1 MKKTVLKQRLL
12 IRIMKITLFQFVL
25 ALVFSSVTFAN
36 NIRGQKKLDTKVTIT
51 VTDLNLDTALSKL
64 EKLAHV
70 KFSYNSRMSQL
81 NQKVSVYANNEALSS
96 VLTRILKPLK
106 MNYTEVSN
114 QIILQKDGIATTG
127 MNGDFF
133 STLNQNTIAEI
144 IKGRVVD
151 EKGESLPGVTILVK
165 GTTKGTTTDIDG
177 TYSISAEIG
186 DVLQFSYVGLETKS
200 VTVTGTTL
208 NVTLTGSGETLQDVV
223 VIGSRNP
230 TRTVT
235 ESAVPID
242 VISMKEIASQGAQVN
257 LNQILNMVAP
267 SFTSNTQTVADGTDH
282 IDPAQ
287 LRGLGPDQ
295 VLVLI
300 NGKRRHT
307 SSLVNINGSPGRGS
321 VGTDLNAIP
330 AFAIEKIEVLRD
342 GASAQYGSDAIAGV
356 ININVKKNTNK
367 LDVNIFGGGN
377 LSKGANDHDGGFDGG
392 NYQLDL
398 NYGTSLG
405 KEKSFINATASF
417 QLRDATSRAKE
428 VTGTL
433 FNAYNAIEQRAAEAG
448 TNINALFGNIT
459 NTPNTAQILSN
470 IKTFAPQVTYF
481 TAAQQTAISGAADI
495 PQMQAA
501 LNFDATS
508 GELAYRN
515 LERKNFNMRVGQ
527 SSLQSAQF
535 FLNAAYPINDKL
547 EAYAFGG
554 TSFREGEAAG
564 FYRRP
569 NQARSYT
576 GLYPNGFLP
585 EIHSTINDVSVA
597 AGFRGL
603 IFENW
608 NFDLSNTFGRNA
620 FDYGVENTVNA
631 SLRENSPTEFDA
643 GGLAFAQNTTNFDM
657 NRKFDVLEG
666 LNVAFGAE
674 YRHENFSINAGQPES
689 YNLYDINGG
698 VVTAT
703 TPANIKVTDF
713 YNGVFG
719 GYTGAIYGTENT
731 AYNGSR
737 PNGSQVFP
745 GFRPANA
752 IDKDRNSVAIYTDL
766 ELDITD
772 KWLVNGAVRFENYSD
787 FGNTTNFKIASR
799 YKITDNINLRGAV
812 STGFRAPSLHQIYFN
827 STATQFVG
835 GVPFEVGTF
844 SNDSQAAELLGI
856 PKLKQEESKSASI
869 GFTAKIPTANLT
881 LTADAYIVQIDDRVV
896 LTDQFSR
903 PGGTPAAGTPN
914 AILNELFDEAGAT
927 AATFFANAIN
937 TESKGIDVVIS
948 HKTSF
953 GNNVS
958 LKTDLSGT
966 FSNTYR
972 VGEIKASPVLEA
984 AGQINRY
991 YSEASRVYLQEAIPR
1006 VKANLTNSVTYKKFD
1021 FFLRNV
1027 YFGKV
1032 TDPNTA
1038 DVNGDGRVEG
1048 IIVNGQAVEVEHPI
1062 WGAKIITDLSVGFKI
1077 TEAAKIVIGANNI
1090 FDIYPDA
1097 NLGTQTAI
1105 RPRLV
1110 SGAIDYTAAPATI
1123 DLSNAN
1129 QFVYSR
1135 NVSQFGQNGR
1145 FVFARLSFSF

>member
-1 MKKTVLKQRLL
+1 MKKTVLNQRLL
-12 IRIMKITLFQFVL
+12 FRIMKITLFQFVL
-25 ALVFSSVTFAN
+25 ALVFSSVTLAN

-51 VTDLNLDTALSKL
+51 LTDLNLDSALTKL
-64 EKLAHV
+64 EKLANV
-70 KFSYNSRMSQL
+70 KFSYNSRMTQF

-114 QIILQKDGIATTG
+114 QIVLQKEEIQKVGI
-127 MNGDFF
+127 NGDLL
-133 STLNQNTIAEI
+133 SILNENIAAET

-151 EKGESLPGVTILVK
+151 DSGQPLPGVTIIIK
-165 GTTKGTTTDIDG
+165 GTSKGTTTDADG
-177 TYSISAEIG
+177 NYTITAQMG

-200 VTVTGTTL
+200 ITVTGNVL
-208 NVTLTGSGETLQDVV
+208 NVTLTGTGETLQDVV

-242 VISMKEIASQGAQVN
+242 VISMKDIASQGPQVN

-267 SFTSNTQTVADGTDH
+267 SFTSNTTTVADGTDH

-295 VLVLI
+295 VLVLV

-367 LDVNIFGGGN
+367 LDVALFGGGN
-377 LSKGANDHDGGFDGG
+377 LSKGANDHDGGIDGG

-398 NYGTSLG
+398 NYGTGLG
-405 KEKSFINATASF
+405 KEKSFINGTASF
-417 QLRDATSRAKE
+417 QLRDATSRAKD

-433 FNAYNAIEQRAAEAG
+433 FNGYNAVEQRAAEAG

-459 NTPNTAQILSN
+459 NTPNTTQILTT
-470 IKTFAPQVTYF
+470 IKQYAPQVGYF
-481 TAAQQTAISGAADI
+481 TTAQQTAITGAATI
-495 PQMQAA
+495 SQMQTA
-501 LNFDATS
+501 LNFDATQ
-508 GELAYRN
+508 GELDYRG
-515 LERKNFNMRVGQ
+515 LERKDFNMRVGQ
-527 SSLQSAQF
+527 SSLKSAQF
-535 FLNAAYPINDKL
+535 FLNGAYPINDKL

-554 TSFREGEAAG
+554 TSYRTGEAAG
-564 FYRRP
+564 FYRKP
-569 NQARSYT
+569 NQSRSYT

-585 EIHSTINDVSVA
+585 EIHSTINDISIA
-597 AGFRGL
+597 AGLRGML
-603 IFENW
+603 FENW
-608 NFDLSNTFGRNA
+608 NFDLSNTFGKNT
-620 FDYGVENTVNA
+620 FDYNIENTVNA
-631 SLRENSPTEFDA
+631 SMRENSPSEFDA
-643 GGLAFAQNTTNFDM
+643 GGLAFAQNTTNFDI
-657 NRKFDVLEG
+657 NRKFDALKG

-674 YRHENFSINAGQPES
+674 YRHENFTINAGVPDS

-698 VVTAT
+698 VVTGT

-713 YNGVFG
+713 YGANRPG
-719 GYTGAIYGTENT
+719 GA
-731 AYNGSR
+731 
-737 PNGSQVFP
+737 QVFP

-752 IDKDRNSVAIYTDL
+752 IDKGRNSVAVYTDL
-766 ELDITD
+766 ELDVTD

-799 YKITDNINLRGAV
+799 YKLTDNINLRGAV

-844 SNDSQAAELLGI
+844 SNDSPVAKALGI
-856 PKLKQEESKSASI
+856 PTLKQEESKSASI
-869 GFTAKIPTANLT
+869 GFTAKIPAANLT
-881 LTADAYIVQIDDRVV
+881 LTADAYIVKINDRVV
-896 LTDQFSR
+896 LTDQFTS
-903 PGGTPAAGTPN
+903 N
-914 AILNELFDEAGAT
+914 AVTKPYFDAAGAT
-927 AATFFANAIN
+927 AATFFANAID

-948 HKTSF
+948 HKTSL
-953 GNNVS
+953 GEALS

-966 FSNTYR
+966 ISNTQR
-972 VGEIKASPVLEA
+972 VGSIHASPILEA

-991 YSEASRVYLQEAIPR
+991 YSESSRIYLQEAVPR
-1006 VKANLTNSVTYKKFD
+1006 VKANLTNSLSYKKFD

-1032 TDPNTA
+1032 TDPNIA
-1038 DVNGDGRVEG
+1038 DANFDGTINAIVVNNQTVE
-1048 IIVNGQAVEVEHPI
+1048 NEHPI
-1062 WGAKIITDLSVGFKI
+1062 WAAKIITDLSVGFKI
-1077 TEAAKIVIGANNI
+1077 TNTTKVVVGANNI
-1090 FDIYPDA
+1090 FDIYPTFNLGPQTIAKRASGIDA
-1097 NLGTQTAI
+1097 N
-1105 RPRLV
+1105 
-1110 SGAIDYTAAPATI
+1110 GAVIYSNTTSSNNTI

-1135 NVSQFGQNGR
+1135 NTSQFGQNGR

>member
-1 MKKTVLKQRLL
+1 MKKFIFILT
-12 IRIMKITLFQFVL
+12 
-25 ALVFSSVTFAN
+25 LVFSVGMTAQEIKISG
-36 NIRGQKKLDTKVTIT
+36 I
-51 VTDLNLDTALSKL
+51 VTDESK
-64 EKLAHV
+64 A
-70 KFSYNSRMSQL
+70 
-81 NQKVSVYANNEALSS
+81 
-96 VLTRILKPLK
+96 
-106 MNYTEVSN
+106 
-114 QIILQKDGIATTG
+114 
-127 MNGDFF
+127 
-133 STLNQNTIAEI
+133 
-144 IKGRVVD
+144 
-151 EKGESLPGVTILVK
+151 SLPGTTIIVK
-165 GTTKGTTTDIDG
+165 GTTKGTTSDFDG
-177 TYSISAEIG
+177 KYSITAKIG
-186 DVLQFSYVGLETKS
+186 DVLQFSYVGLETK
-200 VTVTGTTL
+200 TVTITGAIL
-208 NVTLTGSGETLQDVV
+208 NVSLKGSGESLQDVV

-242 VISMKEIASQGAQVN
+242 VIAMKDIASQGPQVN
-257 LNQILNMVAP
+257 LSQILNMVAP
-267 SFTSNTQTVADGTDH
+267 SFTSNSTTVADGTDH

-295 VLVLI
+295 VLVLV

-367 LDVNIFGGGN
+367 LDVNLFSGAN
-377 LSKGANDHDGGFDGG
+377 FSKGSNDHSGGVDGG

-417 QLRDATSRAKE
+417 QVRDATSRAKD

-433 FNAYNAIEQRAAEAG
+433 FNAYNAVEDRAAAAG
-448 TNINALFGNIT
+448 TNINALFGNI
-459 NTPNTAQILSN
+459 NNTANETQIVN
-470 IKTFAPQVTYF
+470 AIKTYSPSVSYF
-481 TAAQQTAISGAADI
+481 TTAQQSAISGATTIA
-495 PQMQAA
+495 QMQTA
-501 LNFDATS
+501 LNFDATA
-508 GELAYRN
+508 GELAYRG
-515 LERKNFNMRVGQ
+515 LERKDFNMRVGQ
-527 SSLQSAQF
+527 SSLKSAQF

-554 TSFREGEAAG
+554 TSYRDGEAAG

-569 NQARSYT
+569 NQSRGYS

-585 EIHSTINDVSVA
+585 EIHSTINDVSIA
-597 AGFRGL
+597 AGFRGIL
-603 IFENW
+603 LENW
-608 NFDLSNTFGRNA
+608 NFDLSNTYGRNA
-620 FDYGVENTVNA
+620 MDYSIENTVN
-631 SLRENSPTEFDA
+631 SSMREGSPIKFDA

-657 NRKFDVLEG
+657 NRKFG
-666 LNVAFGAE
+666 NLNVAFGAE
-674 YRHENFSINAGQPES
+674 YRHENFSISEGVPDS

-698 VVTAT
+698 IVTGT
-703 TPANIKVTDF
+703 TPNNIKVTDF
-713 YNGVFG
+713 YNGVLG
-719 GYTGAIYGTENT
+719 GYPGAIYGSASS
-731 AYNGSR
+731 AYNGAR
-737 PNGSQVFP
+737 PGGAQVFP

-752 IDKDRNSVAIYTDL
+752 IDKGRNSYALYTDL
-766 ELDITD
+766 ELDVTE
-772 KWLVNGAVRFENYSD
+772 KWLVNGALRFENYSD
-787 FGNTTNFKIASR
+787 FGNTTNFKIATR
-799 YKITDNINLRGAV
+799 YKLTDNINLRGAV

-835 GVPFEVGTF
+835 GVPFEVETF
-844 SNDSQAAELLGI
+844 SNDSQPAQLLGI

-869 GFTAKIPTANLT
+869 GFTAKIPSANLT

-903 PGGTPAAGTPN
+903 PGGNPAPGTAN
-914 AILNELFDEAGAT
+914 ANLNALFDTAGAT
-927 AATFFANAIN
+927 AATFFANAID
-937 TESKGIDVVIS
+937 TESKGIDVVLS
-948 HKTSF
+948 HKTNF

-958 LKTDLSGT
+958 LKSDLSGT

-972 VGEIKASPVLEA
+972 VGNIHASPVLEA
-984 AGQINRY
+984 AGQVNRY

-1006 VKANLTNSVTYKKFD
+1006 VKANLTNSLSYKKFD

-1038 DVNGDGRVEG
+1038 DANGDGRVEG
-1048 IIVNGQAVEVEHPI
+1048 AIVNGQVVEVEHPI

-1090 FDIYPDA
+1090 FDIYPDK
-1097 NLGTQTAI
+1097 NLGPQNVI
-1105 RPRLV
+1105 KPRLV
-1110 SGAIDYTAAPATI
+1110 AGAIDYTAAPSSI

-1135 NVSQFGQNGR
+1135 NTSQFGQNGR
-1145 FVFARLSFSF
+1145 FLFARLSFSF

>member
-1 MKKTVLKQRLL
+1 
-12 IRIMKITLFQFVL
+12 MKITLFQFVL

-433 FNAYNAIEQRAAEAG
+433 FNAYNAVEQRAAEAG
-448 TNINALFGNIT
+448 TNINGLFGNIT

-470 IKTFAPQVTYF
+470 IKTYAPQVGYF

-495 PQMQAA
+495 SQMQTA
-501 LNFDATS
+501 LNFDATA
-508 GELAYRN
+508 GELAYRS

-527 SSLQSAQF
+527 SSLKSAQF

-554 TSFREGEAAG
+554 TSFRDGEAAG

-597 AGFRGL
+597 AGLRGL
-603 IFENW
+603 IFKNW

-698 VVTAT
+698 VVTAS
-703 TPANIKVTDF
+703 TPNNIKVTDF
-713 YNGVFG
+713 Y
-719 GYTGAIYGTENT
+719 GA
-731 AYNGSR
+731 AR

-766 ELDITD
+766 ELDVTD

-948 HKTSF
+948 HKTNF

-1038 DVNGDGRVEG
+1038 DVNGDGRVES

-1097 NLGTQTAI
+1097 NLGSQTAI

>member
-1 MKKTVLKQRLL
+1 MKK
-12 IRIMKITLFQFVL
+12 LFFIL
-25 ALVFSSVTFAN
+25 TFLFSAGLTAQE
-36 NIRGQKKLDTKVTIT
+36 IKVSGV
-51 VTDLNLDTALSKL
+51 VTDD
-64 EKLAHV
+64 
-70 KFSYNSRMSQL
+70 
-81 NQKVSVYANNEALSS
+81 
-96 VLTRILKPLK
+96 
-106 MNYTEVSN
+106 SN
-114 QIILQKDGIATTG
+114 AT
-127 MNGDFF
+127 
-133 STLNQNTIAEI
+133 
-144 IKGRVVD
+144 
-151 EKGESLPGVTILVK
+151 LPGTTVLVK
-165 GTTKGTTTDIDG
+165 GTTKGTTTDADG
-177 TYSISAEIG
+177 KFTITAKTG
-186 DVLQFSYVGLETKS
+186 NVLQFSYVGLETKS
-200 VTVTGTTL
+200 VTVTGITL
-208 NVTLTGSGETLQDVV
+208 NVTLMGSGETLQDVV

-242 VISMKEIASQGAQVN
+242 VISMKEIASQGPQVN

-267 SFTSNTQTVADGTDH
+267 SFTSNTTTVADGTDH

-295 VLVLI
+295 VLVLV

-367 LDVNIFGGGN
+367 LDVALFGGGN
-377 LSKGANDHDGGFDGG
+377 LSKGANDHTGGIDGG

-398 NYGTSLG
+398 NYGTGLG

-417 QLRDATSRAKE
+417 QLRDATSRAKD
-428 VTGTL
+428 VTGNL
-433 FNAYNAIEQRAAEAG
+433 FNAYNAVEQRAAEAG

-459 NTPNTAQILSN
+459 NTPNTTQILTT
-470 IKTFAPQVTYF
+470 IKQFAPQVGYF
-481 TAAQQTAISGAADI
+481 TASQQTAITGALTI
-495 PQMQAA
+495 SQMQTA
-501 LNFDATS
+501 LNFDATA
-508 GELAYRN
+508 GELAYRS
-515 LERKNFNMRVGQ
+515 LERKDFNMRVGQ
-527 SSLQSAQF
+527 SSLRSAQF

-547 EAYAFGG
+547 EVYAFGG
-554 TSFREGEAAG
+554 TSYRTGEAAG
-564 FYRRP
+564 FYRKP

-585 EIHSTINDVSVA
+585 EIHSTIGDVSVA
-597 AGFRGL
+597 AGLRGL
-603 IFENW
+603 LFENW
-608 NFDLSNTFGRNA
+608 NFDLSNTFGKNT
-620 FDYGVENTVNA
+620 FDYNIENTVNA
-631 SLRENSPTEFDA
+631 SLREKSATQFNA
-643 GGLAFAQNTTNFDM
+643 GGLGFYQNTTNFDM
-657 NRKFDVLEG
+657 NRKFDVMKG

-674 YRHENFSINAGQPES
+674 YRHENFNINAGEPDS
-689 YNLYDINGG
+689 YNLYDINGTA
-698 VVTAT
+698 VTGT

-713 YNGVFG
+713 YGANRPG
-719 GYTGAIYGTENT
+719 GA
-731 AYNGSR
+731 
-737 PNGSQVFP
+737 QVFP

-752 IDKDRNSVAIYTDL
+752 IDKGRNSVAVYTDL
-766 ELDITD
+766 ELDLTD

-787 FGNTTNFKIASR
+787 FGNTTNFKVASR
-799 YKITDNINLRGAV
+799 YKLTDNINLRGAV

-844 SNDSQAAELLGI
+844 SNDSPVAKALGI
-856 PKLKQEESKSASI
+856 PTLKQEESKSASI
-869 GFTAKIPTANLT
+869 GFTAKIPDANIT
-881 LTADAYIVQIDDRVV
+881 LTADAYVVKINDRVV
-896 LTDQFSR
+896 LTDQFTS
-903 PGGTPAAGTPN
+903 N
-914 AILNELFDEAGAT
+914 AVTKQYFDAAGAT
-927 AATFFANAIN
+927 AATFFANAID

-953 GNNVS
+953 GEGLS

-966 FSNTYR
+966 ISNTRR
-972 VGEIKASPVLEA
+972 VGSIHASPILEA

-991 YSEASRVYLQEAIPR
+991 YSESSRIYLQEAVPR
-1006 VKANLTNSVTYKKFD
+1006 VKANLTNSLSYRKFD

-1048 IIVNGQAVEVEHPI
+1048 IVVNGQPVEIEHPI

-1077 TEAAKIVIGANNI
+1077 TNAAKIVIGANNI
-1090 FDIYPDA
+1090 FDIYPDM

-1105 RPRLV
+1105 KPRLV
-1110 SGAIDYTAAPATI
+1110 SGAIDYTAAPSTI

-1135 NVSQFGQNGR
+1135 NTSQFGQNGR

>member
-1 MKKTVLKQRLL
+1 MKKLFFILTFLFSAGLTAQEMKVAGVVTDESNATLPGTTVLL
-12 IRIMKITLFQFVL
+12 
-25 ALVFSSVTFAN
+25 
-36 NIRGQKKLDTKVTIT
+36 
-51 VTDLNLDTALSKL
+51 
-64 EKLAHV
+64 
-70 KFSYNSRMSQL
+70 
-81 NQKVSVYANNEALSS
+81 
-96 VLTRILKPLK
+96 
-106 MNYTEVSN
+106 
-114 QIILQKDGIATTG
+114 
-127 MNGDFF
+127 
-133 STLNQNTIAEI
+133 
-144 IKGRVVD
+144 
-151 EKGESLPGVTILVK
+151 K
-165 GTTKGTTTDIDG
+165 GTSKSTTTDADG
-177 TYSISAEIG
+177 KFTITAKTG
-186 DVLQFSYVGLETKS
+186 DVLQFSYVGLETKL
-200 VTVTGTTL
+200 VTVTGITL
-208 NVTLTGSGETLQDVV
+208 NVILMGSGETLQDVV
-223 VIGSRNP
+223 VLGSRNP

-242 VISMKEIASQGAQVN
+242 VISMKDIASQGPQVN

-267 SFTSNTQTVADGTDH
+267 SFTSNTTTVADGTDH

-367 LDVNIFGGGN
+367 LDVALFGGGN
-377 LSKGANDHDGGFDGG
+377 LSKGANDHTGGIDGA

-398 NYGTSLG
+398 NYGTGLG

-417 QLRDATSRAKE
+417 QLRDATSRSKD
-428 VTGTL
+428 VTGNL
-433 FNAYNAIEQRAAEAG
+433 FNAYNAVEQRAAEAG
-448 TNINALFGNIT
+448 TNINALFGNIN
-459 NTPNTAQILSN
+459 NTPNTAQILTT
-470 IKTFAPQVTYF
+470 IKQYAPTVGYF
-481 TAAQQTAISGAADI
+481 TAAQQTAITGAATI
-495 PQMQAA
+495 SQMQTA
-501 LNFDATS
+501 LNFDATA
-508 GELAYRN
+508 GELAYRG
-515 LERKNFNMRVGQ
+515 LERRNFNMRVGQ
-527 SSLQSAQF
+527 SSLKSAQF

-554 TSFREGEAAG
+554 TSYRNGEAAG

-585 EIHSTINDVSVA
+585 EIHSTINDVSIA
-597 AGFRGL
+597 AGLRGM

-631 SLRENSPTEFDA
+631 SLREKSPTEFDA

-703 TPANIKVTDF
+703 TASNIRVTDF
-713 YNGVFG
+713 FG
-719 GYTGAIYGTENT
+719 A
-731 AYNGSR
+731 SR

-752 IDKDRNSVAIYTDL
+752 IDKDRNSVAVYTDL
-766 ELDITD
+766 ELDVTD

-787 FGNTTNFKIASR
+787 FGNTTNFKVATR
-799 YKITDNINLRGAV
+799 YKLTENINLRGAV

-844 SNDSQAAELLGI
+844 SNDSQAAQLLGI
-856 PKLKQEESKSASI
+856 PKLKQEESQSASI

-881 LTADAYIVQIDDRVV
+881 LTADAYIVKIDDRVV

-903 PGGTPAAGTPN
+903 PGGAPAAGSPN
-914 AILNELFDEAGAT
+914 AILNALFDTAGAT
-927 AATFFANAIN
+927 AATFFANAID
-937 TESKGIDVVIS
+937 TESKGIDIVIS

-972 VGEIKASPVLEA
+972 VGDIHASPVLAA

-1006 VKANLTNSVTYKKFD
+1006 VKANLTNSISYKKFD

-1048 IIVNGQAVEVEHPI
+1048 IIVNGQAVEIEHPI

-1077 TEAAKIVIGANNI
+1077 TDAAKIVIGANNI
-1090 FDIYPDA
+1090 FDIYPDM

-1110 SGAIDYTAAPATI
+1110 SGAINYTAAPSTI

-1129 QFVYSR
+1129 QFIYSR
-1135 NVSQFGQNGR
+1135 NTSQFGQNGR

>member
-1 MKKTVLKQRLL
+1 MKKLFFIILTL
-12 IRIMKITLFQFVL
+12 IFSAGINAQEIKISGV
-25 ALVFSSVTFAN
+25 
-36 NIRGQKKLDTKVTIT
+36 
-51 VTDLNLDTALSKL
+51 VTD
-64 EKLAHV
+64 E
-70 KFSYNSRMSQL
+70 
-81 NQKVSVYANNEALSS
+81 
-96 VLTRILKPLK
+96 
-106 MNYTEVSN
+106 SN
-114 QIILQKDGIATTG
+114 AT
-127 MNGDFF
+127 
-133 STLNQNTIAEI
+133 
-144 IKGRVVD
+144 
-151 EKGESLPGVTILVK
+151 LPGTSIIVK
-165 GTTKGTTTDIDG
+165 GTKKSTTTDIDG
-177 TYSISAEIG
+177 KYTISAAIG

-200 VTVTGTTL
+200 VTVTGATV
-208 NVTLTGSGETLQDVV
+208 NVTLVGSGETLQDVV

-295 VLVLI
+295 VLVLV

-367 LDVNIFGGGN
+367 LEVNLFGGGN
-377 LSKGANDHDGGFDGG
+377 LSKGANDHNGGIDGG

-417 QLRDATSRAKE
+417 QLRDETSRAKD

-433 FNAYNAIEQRAAEAG
+433 FNAYNAVEQRAAEAG
-448 TNINALFGNIT
+448 TNINALFGNIN
-459 NTPNTAQILSN
+459 NTPNTAQILTT
-470 IKTFAPQVTYF
+470 IKQFAPGVSYF
-481 TAAQQTAISGAADI
+481 TGAQQTAIIGATTI
-495 PQMQAA
+495 SQMQTA
-501 LNFDATS
+501 LNFDATA

-585 EIHSTINDVSVA
+585 EIHSTIKDVSVA
-597 AGFRGL
+597 AGLRGIL
-603 IFENW
+603 FENW

-631 SLRENSPTEFDA
+631 SLRENSPTEFNA
-643 GGLAFAQNTTNFDM
+643 GGLAFAQNTTNFDI
-657 NRKFDVLEG
+657 NRKFDVLKG

-674 YRHENFSINAGQPES
+674 YRNENFSINAGQPES

-698 VVTAT
+698 VVTGT
-703 TPANIKVTDF
+703 TPSNIRVTDF
-713 YNGVFG
+713 Y
-719 GYTGAIYGTENT
+719 GA
-731 AYNGSR
+731 AR

-752 IDKDRNSVAIYTDL
+752 IDKDRNSVALYTDL

-799 YKITDNINLRGAV
+799 YKITENINLRGAV

-844 SNDSQAAELLGI
+844 SNDSQAAQLLGI
-856 PKLKQEESKSASI
+856 PKLKQEESQSASI
-869 GFTAKIPTANLT
+869 GFTAKIPEANLT
-881 LTADAYIVQIDDRVV
+881 LTADAYVVQIDDRVV

-903 PGGTPAAGTPN
+903 PGGTPAAGSPN
-914 AILNELFDEAGAT
+914 AILNGLFDTAGAT
-927 AATFFANAIN
+927 AATFFANAID
-937 TESKGIDVVIS
+937 TESKGIDIVIS

-966 FSNTYR
+966 FSETYR

-991 YSEASRVYLQEAIPR
+991 YSEMSRIYLQEAIPR
-1006 VKANLTNSVTYKKFD
+1006 VKANLTNSITYKKFD

-1048 IIVNGQAVEVEHPI
+1048 AIINGQAVEIEHPI

-1077 TEAAKIVIGANNI
+1077 TNTTKIVIGANNI

-1110 SGAIDYTAAPATI
+1110 SGAIDYNAAPATI

-1145 FVFARLSFSF
+1145 FVFARLNFSF

>member
-1 MKKTVLKQRLL
+1 MKKLL
-12 IRIMKITLFQFVL
+12 FILTLIFSTAVSAQEIKISGV
-25 ALVFSSVTFAN
+25 
-36 NIRGQKKLDTKVTIT
+36 
-51 VTDLNLDTALSKL
+51 VTDESK
-64 EKLAHV
+64 
-70 KFSYNSRMSQL
+70 
-81 NQKVSVYANNEALSS
+81 
-96 VLTRILKPLK
+96 
-106 MNYTEVSN
+106 
-114 QIILQKDGIATTG
+114 ATLPGT
-127 MNGDFF
+127 
-133 STLNQNTIAEI
+133 TII
-144 IKGRVVD
+144 IKGSQR
-151 EKGESLPGVTILVK
+151 
-165 GTTKGTTTDIDG
+165 GTTSDIDG
-177 TYSISAEIG
+177 KYTISAKTG
-186 DVLQFSYVGLETKS
+186 DVLQFSYVGLESKNVI
-200 VTVTGTTL
+200 VTVTGTIV
-208 NVTLTGSGETLQDVV
+208 NITLTGSGETLQDVV

-242 VISMKEIASQGAQVN
+242 VISMKEIASQGPQVN

-267 SFTSNTQTVADGTDH
+267 SFTSNTTTVADGTDH

-356 ININVKKNTNK
+356 ININVKKDTNK
-367 LDVNIFGGGN
+367 LDVALFAGSNF
-377 LSKGANDHDGGFDGG
+377 SKNANDHTGGNDGN

-433 FNAYNAIEQRAAEAG
+433 FNAYNAVEQRAAEDG

-459 NTPNTAQILSN
+459 NTPNTTQILTT
-470 IKTFAPQVTYF
+470 IKQYAPQVGYF
-481 TAAQQTAISGAADI
+481 TDGQRTAILGAATI
-495 PQMQAA
+495 SQMQTA
-501 LNFDATS
+501 LNFDATA
-508 GELAYRN
+508 GELAYRG
-515 LERKNFNMRVGQ
+515 LERNNFNMRVGQ
-527 SSLQSAQF
+527 SSLESMQF
-535 FLNAAYPINDKL
+535 FLNAAYPINNKL
-547 EAYAFGG
+547 EVYVFGG
-554 TSFREGEAAG
+554 TSYRTGEAAG

-569 NQARSYT
+569 NQSRSYT

-585 EIHSTINDVSVA
+585 EIHSTIGDVSA
-597 AGFRGL
+597 AVGLRGQ
-603 IFENW
+603 IFSDW
-608 NFDLSNTFGRNA
+608 NFDLSNTYGKNT
-620 FDYGVENTVNA
+620 FDYSIENTVNTTM
-631 SLRENSPTEFDA
+631 RENSPTKFDA
-643 GGLAFAQNTTNFDM
+643 GGLGFSQNTTNFDI
-657 NRKFDVLEG
+657 NKKFNT

-674 YRHENFSINAGQPES
+674 YRHENFNINEGVPDS

-698 VVTAT
+698 IVTGT

-713 YNGVFG
+713 YGAARPG
-719 GYTGAIYGTENT
+719 GA
-731 AYNGSR
+731 
-737 PNGSQVFP
+737 QVFP

-752 IDKDRNSVAIYTDL
+752 IDKGRNSVAVYTDL
-766 ELDITD
+766 ELDVTS
-772 KWLVNGAVRFENYSD
+772 KWLINGALRFENYSD
-787 FGNTTNFKIASR
+787 FGNTTNFKLASR
-799 YKITDNINLRGAV
+799 YKITENINLRGAV

-844 SNDSQAAELLGI
+844 SNDSQAAQLLGI
-856 PKLKQEESKSASI
+856 PKLKQEESQSASI
-869 GFTAKIPTANLT
+869 GFTAKIPAASLT
-881 LTADAYIVQIDDRVV
+881 LTADAYIVKIEDRVV

-903 PGGTPAAGTPN
+903 PGGNPVAGSPN
-914 AILNELFDEAGAT
+914 AILNSLFDTAGAT
-927 AATFFANAIN
+927 AATFFANAID
-937 TESKGIDVVIS
+937 TESKGIDVVVS

-966 FSNTYR
+966 FSQTYR
-972 VGEIKASPVLEA
+972 VGAIHASPVLEA
-984 AGQINRY
+984 AGQVNRY
-991 YSEASRVYLQEAIPR
+991 YSETSRVYLQEAIPR
-1006 VKANLTNSVTYKKFD
+1006 VKANLTNSIAYKKFD

-1032 TDPNTA
+1032 TDPNVA
-1038 DVNGDGRVEG
+1038 DANFDGTINAIVVN
-1048 IIVNGQAVEVEHPI
+1048 NQAVENEHPI
-1062 WGAKIITDLSVGFKI
+1062 WAAKIITDFSIGFKI
-1077 TEAAKIVIGANNI
+1077 TPAAKIVIGANNI
-1090 FDIYPDA
+1090 FDIYPTLNLGPQTIARRASGVDA
-1097 NLGTQTAI
+1097 N
-1105 RPRLV
+1105 
-1110 SGAIDYTAAPATI
+1110 GAVIYSTTTAANNFI

-1129 QFVYSR
+1129 QFAYSR

-1145 FVFARLSFSF
+1145 FAFARLSFSF

>member
-25 ALVFSSVTFAN
+25 ALVFSSVTLAN
-36 NIRGQKKLDTKVTIT
+36 NIRGQKKLETKVTIT
-51 VTDLNLDTALSKL
+51 VTDLNLDSALTKL

-106 MNYTEVSN
+106 INYTEVSN
-114 QIILQKDGIATTG
+114 QIILQKEGIAKTG
-127 MNGDFF
+127 INGEFF
-133 STLNQNTIAEI
+133 STLNQNAMAEI

-177 TYSISAEIG
+177 SYTISAEIG

-200 VTVTGTTL
+200 VTVTGTIV

-295 VLVLI
+295 VLVLV

-367 LDVNIFGGGN
+367 LEVNLFGGGN

-405 KEKSFINATASF
+405 KEKSFINATGSF
-417 QLRDATSRAKE
+417 QLRDATSRAKDA
-428 VTGTL
+428 TGTL
-433 FNAYNAIEQRAAEAG
+433 FNGYNAVEQRAAEAG

-459 NTPNTAQILSN
+459 NTPNTAQILTT
-470 IKTFAPQVTYF
+470 IKQYAPGVSYF
-481 TAAQQTAISGAADI
+481 TGIQQTAILGATTI
-495 PQMQAA
+495 SQMQTA
-501 LNFDATS
+501 LNFDATA
-508 GELAYRN
+508 GELAYRG

-597 AGFRGL
+597 AGLRGM

-608 NFDLSNTFGRNA
+608 NFDLSNTFGKNA
-620 FDYGVENTVNA
+620 FNYGVENTVNA

-657 NRKFDVLEG
+657 NRKFDVLKG

-674 YRHENFSINAGQPES
+674 YRHENYQINAGEPDS
-689 YNLYDINGG
+689 YNQYDINGG
-698 VVTAT
+698 VVTGT
-703 TPANIKVTDF
+703 TAANVRVTDF
-713 YNGVFG
+713 FG
-719 GYTGAIYGTENT
+719 A
-731 AYNGSR
+731 AR
-737 PNGSQVFP
+737 PGGSQVFP

-752 IDKDRNSVAIYTDL
+752 IDKDRNSVALYTDL
-766 ELDITD
+766 ELDVTD

-787 FGNTTNFKIASR
+787 FGNTTNFKLATR
-799 YKITDNINLRGAV
+799 YKLTENINLRGAV

-844 SNDSQAAELLGI
+844 SNDSQAAQLLGI
-856 PKLKQEESKSASI
+856 PKLKQEESQSASI
-869 GFTAKIPTANLT
+869 GFTAKIPEANLT
-881 LTADAYIVQIDDRVV
+881 LTADAYVVQIDDRVV

-903 PGGTPAAGTPN
+903 PGGNPAAGTPN
-914 AILNELFDEAGAT
+914 AILNGLFDTAGAT

-948 HKTSF
+948 HKTNF
-953 GNNVS
+953 GNNIS

-1006 VKANLTNSVTYKKFD
+1006 VKANLTNSITYKKFD

-1048 IIVNGQAVEVEHPI
+1048 VIVNGQAVEIEHPI
-1062 WGAKIITDLSVGFKI
+1062 WGAKIISDLSVGFKI
-1077 TEAAKIVIGANNI
+1077 TSTAKIVIGANNI

-1110 SGAIDYTAAPATI
+1110 SGAIDYKAAPATI

-1129 QFVYSR
+1129 QFTYSR

-1145 FVFARLSFSF
+1145 FVFARLNFSF

>member
-1 MKKTVLKQRLL
+1 MKKLFFILTL
-12 IRIMKITLFQFVL
+12 I
-25 ALVFSSVTFAN
+25 FSAGISAQE
-36 NIRGQKKLDTKVTIT
+36 IRVSGV
-51 VTDLNLDTALSKL
+51 VTDDSKATL
-64 EKLAHV
+64 PGTTIMV
-70 KFSYNSRMSQL
+70 K
-81 NQKVSVYANNEALSS
+81 
-96 VLTRILKPLK
+96 
-106 MNYTEVSN
+106 
-114 QIILQKDGIATTG
+114 GIA
-127 MNGDFF
+127 
-133 STLNQNTIAEI
+133 
-144 IKGRVVD
+144 
-151 EKGESLPGVTILVK
+151 K
-165 GTTKGTTTDIDG
+165 GTTSDIDG
-177 TYSISAEIG
+177 KYTITAKIG

-200 VTVTGTTL
+200 VTVTGTTI

-223 VIGSRNP
+223 VLGSRNP

-242 VISMKEIASQGAQVN
+242 VISMKDIASQGPQVN

-267 SFTSNTQTVADGTDH
+267 SFTSNTTTVADGTDH

-367 LDVNIFGGGN
+367 LDVALFGGGN
-377 LSKGANDHDGGFDGG
+377 LSKGANDHTGGIDGA

-398 NYGTSLG
+398 NYGTGLG

-417 QLRDATSRAKE
+417 QLRDATSRAKD
-428 VTGTL
+428 VTGNL
-433 FNAYNAIEQRAAEAG
+433 FNAYNAVEQRAAEAG
-448 TNINALFGNIT
+448 TNINALFGNIN
-459 NTPNTAQILSN
+459 NTPNTVQILTT
-470 IKTFAPQVTYF
+470 IKQYAPTVGYF
-481 TAAQQTAISGAADI
+481 TAAQQTAITGAATI
-495 PQMQAA
+495 SQMQTA
-501 LNFDATS
+501 LNFDATA
-508 GELAYRN
+508 GELAYRG
-515 LERKNFNMRVGQ
+515 LERRNFNMRVGQ
-527 SSLQSAQF
+527 SSLKSAQF

-554 TSFREGEAAG
+554 TSYRNGEAAG

-585 EIHSTINDVSVA
+585 EIHSTINDVSIA
-597 AGFRGL
+597 AGLRGM

-631 SLRENSPTEFDA
+631 SLREKSPTEFDA

-674 YRHENFSINAGQPES
+674 YRHENFAINAGQPES

-698 VVTAT
+698 VVTGT
-703 TPANIKVTDF
+703 TPSNIRVTDF
-713 YNGVFG
+713 FG
-719 GYTGAIYGTENT
+719 A
-731 AYNGSR
+731 AR

-752 IDKDRNSVAIYTDL
+752 IDKDRNSVAVYTDL
-766 ELDITD
+766 ELDVTD
-772 KWLVNGAVRFENYSD
+772 KWLINGAVRFENYSD
-787 FGNTTNFKIASR
+787 FGNTTNFKVATR
-799 YKITDNINLRGAV
+799 YKVTDNINLRGAV

-844 SNDSQAAELLGI
+844 SNDSQAAQLLGI
-856 PKLKQEESKSASI
+856 PKLKQEESKSASV

-914 AILNELFDEAGAT
+914 AVLNALFDEAGAT

-972 VGEIKASPVLEA
+972 VGQINASPVLEA

-991 YSEASRVYLQEAIPR
+991 YSESSRIYLQEAVPR
-1006 VKANLTNSVTYKKFD
+1006 VKANLTNSLSYKKFD

-1048 IIVNGQAVEVEHPI
+1048 IIVNGQAVEIEHPI

-1077 TEAAKIVIGANNI
+1077 TDATKIVVGANNI
-1090 FDIYPDA
+1090 FDIYPDM

-1105 RPRLV
+1105 KPRLV
-1110 SGAIDYTAAPATI
+1110 SGAIDYTAAPSTI

-1135 NVSQFGQNGR
+1135 NTSQFGQNGR